1 MIDSAK
7 AELLNE
13 YFVPVGTIDNG
24 VLPDIQPLASTG
36 TFLDNID
43 FGTDKI
49 HKEIKQMKANESSG
63 PDGYPPIL
71 IKKLAPSLVTPLS
84 LFTALSYQ

>member
-1 MIDSAK
+1 LIDSAK

-49 HKEIKQMKANESSG
+49 HKEIKQMKANGSSD

-71 IKKLAPSLVTPLS
+71 LKKLAPSLVTPLS